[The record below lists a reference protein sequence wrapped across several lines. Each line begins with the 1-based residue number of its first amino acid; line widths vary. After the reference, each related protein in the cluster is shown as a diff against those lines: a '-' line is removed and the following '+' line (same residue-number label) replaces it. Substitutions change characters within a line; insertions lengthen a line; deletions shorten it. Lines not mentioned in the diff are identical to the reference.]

1 MEKHKK
7 RIKGREICFF
17 PFFNFPNNIIII
29 FLLYHNIHHFF
40 KIIGNKKF
48 KFVPQLSVN
57 RVTMEKITRFGV
69 SIEPDLLKKFDK
81 MIKNEGYTNRSEAI
95 RDIIRKDLIEEKNKN
110 PDEETIGTLTM
121 VYDHHVGCLTNR
133 LLDLQH
139 DHTKEILVSTHIH
152 IDHNNCLEVLVLK
165 GKTGK
170 IQKLADNIKSLKGI
184 KHGELVITKSSL

>member
-1 MEKHKK
+1 
-7 RIKGREICFF
+7 
-17 PFFNFPNNIIII
+17 
-29 FLLYHNIHHFF
+29 
-40 KIIGNKKF
+40 
-48 KFVPQLSVN
+48 
-57 RVTMEKITRFGV
+57 MEKITRFGV

-81 MIKNEGYTNRSEAI
+81 IIKMEGYTNRSEAI
-95 RDIIRKDLIEEKNKN
+95 RDLVRKNLIREENKN
-110 PDEETIGTLTM
+110 PNSESIGTLTM
-121 VYDHHVGCLTNR
+121 IYDHHTGNLTNK

-139 DHTKEILVSTHIH
+139 DHTKEILSTTHIH

>member
-1 MEKHKK
+1 MLRLPVK
-7 RIKGREICFF
+7 
-17 PFFNFPNNIIII
+17 
-29 FLLYHNIHHFF
+29 
-40 KIIGNKKF
+40 
-48 KFVPQLSVN
+48 

-81 MIKNEGYTNRSEAI
+81 IIKKKGYTNRSEAI
-95 RDIIRKDLIEEKNKN
+95 RDLVRKNLIREKNKD
-110 PDEETIGTLTM
+110 PDAESIGTLTM
-121 VYDHHVGCLTNR
+121 IYDHHTGNLTNK

-139 DHTKEILVSTHIH
+139 DHTKEILSTTHIH

-184 KHGELVITKSSL
+184 KHGELVITKSTL

>member
-1 MEKHKK
+1 M
-7 RIKGREICFF
+7 
-17 PFFNFPNNIIII
+17 
-29 FLLYHNIHHFF
+29 
-40 KIIGNKKF
+40 
-48 KFVPQLSVN
+48 Q

-81 MIKNEGYTNRSEAI
+81 IIKMEGYTNRSEAI
-95 RDIIRKDLIEEKNKN
+95 RDLVRKNLIREENKN
-110 PDEETIGTLTM
+110 PNSESIGTLTM
-121 VYDHHVGCLTNR
+121 IYDHHTGNLTNK

-139 DHTKEILVSTHIH
+139 DHTKEILSTTHIH